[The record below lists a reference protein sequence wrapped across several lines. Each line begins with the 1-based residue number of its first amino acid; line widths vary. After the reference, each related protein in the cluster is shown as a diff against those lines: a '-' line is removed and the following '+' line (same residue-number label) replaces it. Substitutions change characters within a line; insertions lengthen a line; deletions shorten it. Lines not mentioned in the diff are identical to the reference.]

1 METELV
7 KLLPN
12 LSIGVISILAL
23 LYVTVSFLKHLK
35 IMTEQDR
42 EERQKNQTAFRELEA
57 EVRNKIMT
65 QLNENTRTFEKVLIH
80 FNTHN

>member
-1 METELV
+1 MESELI

-23 LYVTVSFLKHLK
+23 LYVTVSFLRHLK

-42 EERQKNQTAFRELEA
+42 EERQKNQIAFRELEA

-80 FNTHN
+80 FNTHS